1 VAEVCANLTVVEIPA
16 NAVVKNIAE
25 SIRHGKRTMH
35 TLMNRLWTRAALA
48 LAATLACTA
57 SLRAAEATADNAAGE
72 KAIRASAEEFTQA
85 FNAGDAKKVAALWTA
100 GGLLNDEAGRNFK
113 GRKAIEDEYAAFFQA
128 HPGARIEVTI
138 ESIDFPAPNVAVEEG
153 NGTVVFPQGGPPSSS
168 HYTAV
173 HTLQDGKWTMAT
185 VRESPSESSSSAARL
200 QPLEWLIGKW
210 QMKSEST
217 TAISEFN
224 FIANKSFIERD
235 YTVRKDGAVASS
247 GIQIIG
253 WDPRQQRVRSWSF
266 DSTGGYGSGI
276 WTRTPDGWRI
286 DTTGVLTDGTP
297 TSSRDIVIRV
307 PGEDSIFGWRSTN
320 RMAGGTA
327 LPDTAEVVLDRVKEK
342 P

>member
-1 VAEVCANLTVVEIPA
+1 
-16 NAVVKNIAE
+16 
-25 SIRHGKRTMH
+25 
-35 TLMNRLWTRAALA
+35 LA
-48 LAATLACTA
+48 LAATLVCAANLWAADA
-57 SLRAAEATADNAAGE
+57 SADKAAGE
-72 KAIRASAEEFTQA
+72 KAIRASAEAFTQA

-100 GGLLNDEAGRNFK
+100 GGTLKDEAGRNFK
-113 GRKAIEDEYAAFFQA
+113 GQKAIEDEYTTFFQA
-128 HPGARIEVTI
+128 HPGARMEVTI
-138 ESIDFPAPNVAVEEG
+138 ESIDFPAPSVAVEEG
-153 NGTVVFPQGGPPSSS
+153 NGTVAFPQGGPPSSG

-185 VRESPSESSSSAARL
+185 VRESPIESSSSAAQL
-200 QPLEWLIGKW
+200 QSLEWLIGKW
-210 QMKSEST
+210 QMKSESA
-217 TAISEFN
+217 TAISEFK
-224 FIANKSFIERD
+224 FIANKSFIERE

-247 GIQIIG
+247 GVQIIG

-266 DSTGGYGSGI
+266 DSTGGYGSGM

-286 DTTGVLTDGTP
+286 DSSGVLADGTP

-320 RMAGGTA
+320 RTAGGAA